1 MASVT
6 LSCKDVTV
14 SFGAYVA
21 IDQVSLDIEKGKIY
35 SIIGPNGA
43 GKTTLINVFSGLQN
57 VDHGKVFLEDEEIT
71 SLGPHARA
79 MKGIGRSF
87 QIVNIFPAMTVFENL
102 RLAGQPHSFRV
113 QPLWRSVRGYGELK
127 RKAMEML
134 DFIGLTR
141 LGNVIASTLSH
152 GDQRRLEIGIS
163 LMNEP
168 RVLMLDEPTAGVGHH
183 ELEST
188 VALIAE
194 AAKGRTVILIEHNM
208 DIVMKVSD
216 KIFVLVTGKVLCG
229 GTPGEIQ
236 SDSRVRE
243 AYLGIEEEDNALT

>member
-1 MASVT
+1 MASVI

-21 IDQVSLDIEKGKIY
+21 VDHVSLDIEQGKIY

-43 GKTTLINVFSGLQN
+43 GKTTLINVFSGLQH

-71 SLGPHARA
+71 SLGPHTRA

-102 RLAGQPHSFRV
+102 RLAKQATSFRA
-113 QPLWRSVRGYGELK
+113 QPLWRPVQGYEEL
-127 RKAMEML
+127 RQKATEML
-134 DFIGLTR
+134 DFIGLSR

-183 ELEST
+183 ELENT

-216 KIFVLVTGKVLCG
+216 RIFVLVTGKMLCS

-236 SDSRVRE
+236 ADPRVRE
-243 AYLGIEEEDNALT
+243 AYLGIEEDEYALS

>member
-1 MASVT
+1 MTSVI
-6 LSCKDVTV
+6 LSCKDITV
-14 SFGAYVA
+14 SFGAYMA
-21 IDQVSLDIEKGKIY
+21 IDQVSLDIEKGKTY

-71 SLGPHARA
+71 ALGPHTRA
-79 MKGIGRSF
+79 MKGMGRSF
-87 QIVNIFPAMTVFENL
+87 QIVNIFPAMTVIENL
-102 RLAGQPHSFRV
+102 RLAGQARNFWV
-113 QPLWRSVRGYGELK
+113 QPLWRPVRGYDELRRNAAK
-127 RKAMEML
+127 ML

-183 ELEST
+183 ELENT

-216 KIFVLVTGKVLCG
+216 KIFVLVTGKVLCS

-236 SDSRVRE
+236 ADPRVRE
-243 AYLGIEEEDNALT
+243 AYLGTEENNHALS

>member
-1 MASVT
+1 MTSVI

-21 IDQVSLDIEKGKIY
+21 IDHVSLEIEKGKTY

-43 GKTTLINVFSGLQN
+43 GKTTLINAFSGLQKL
-57 VDHGKVFLEDEEIT
+57 DHGKVYLEDEEIT
-71 SLGPHARA
+71 SLGPHTRT

-113 QPLWRSVRGYGELK
+113 QPLWRPVSGYDELK
-127 RKAMEML
+127 RKATEML

-163 LMNEP
+163 LMNDP

-183 ELEST
+183 ELENT

-216 KIFVLVTGKVLCG
+216 KIFVLVTGRMLCS

-243 AYLGIEEEDNALT
+243 AYLGIEEDDHALS

>member
-1 MASVT
+1 MTSVI

-21 IDQVSLDIEKGKIY
+21 INQVSLDIEKGKTY

-43 GKTTLINVFSGLQN
+43 GKTTLINAFSGLQKL
-57 VDHGKVFLEDEEIT
+57 DHGKVFLEGEEIS
-71 SLGPHARA
+71 SLGPHERA

-102 RLAGQPHSFRV
+102 RLAKQASSFRTQPFWRPV
-113 QPLWRSVRGYGELK
+113 QGYEELK
-127 RKAMEML
+127 RKATEML
-134 DFIGLTR
+134 DFIGLSR

-163 LMNEP
+163 LVNEP
-168 RVLMLDEPTAGVGHH
+168 KLLMLDEPTAGVGHH
-183 ELEST
+183 ELENT

-208 DIVMKVSD
+208 DVVMKISD
-216 KIFVLVTGKVLCG
+216 KIFVLVTGKMLCS

-236 SDSRVRE
+236 SDSRVRD
-243 AYLGIEEEDNALT
+243 AYLGTEEDEHALP